1 MSETKQPTNFKYEW
15 ETNQIIKIDYIK
27 RRSLYHPRLT
37 YIQNSGD
44 ITYCTEDEK
53 DIKCDVLISR
63 QAQEIKRLRK
73 ENEENEKNLIN
84 EEQHHMS
91 ALREIDRLERELTS
105 YVPVTRF
112 IKLELENKR
121 LDEVIFGL
129 KLELTAYKRNKKT
142 KKKKKNSLYMYQ
154 EQELER
160 QTYNLNKR
168 LKNLENDNKKLKNEI
183 KQLREAGHKIE
194 SNINTIYPIK
204 KEPNVK
210 TIYPV
215 KLEME
220 CMADKSGYI
229 IEDFVAPQL
238 NKDLEKGKAGE
249 IHELR
254 LSKTTLFHMQ
264 HINIV
269 SDKEG
274 RIEYRKNNNNEFY
287 DFSGFMI
294 SGSYYIILTAE
305 RLHLIIGG
313 MGDLLE
319 EYNKN
324 SKLLNKC
331 LNLDKKNKKLERI
344 NKDYEIN
351 KNKLE
356 QTNKEL
362 LNKINEHKTNNKKT
376 RKDINELSKE
386 LTKSYIEVE
395 DLKQQIKT
403 NKDYKEYKDNFE
415 KLQTQSG
422 KQLKNVINDY
432 EKDLKILRMR
442 IKNQD
447 NTLNTQ
453 GTRLKEL
460 ANMKNQ
466 YSKYIDKYNRIDKY
480 IDNTIY
486 RITGIKRDFKKGIHN
501 NINSLNQL
509 RNIDE
514 IIKQDLNI
522 TKSEFNNYFKNIKN
536 LRLQQAH
543 EDISHIT
550 SQDLINMILEDMIF

>member
-63 QAQEIKRLRK
+63 QAQEIKRLRE

-84 EEQHHMS
+84 EEQKYMG
-91 ALREIDRLERELTS
+91 ALGEIDNLKKRDEDLTQLLIKKDNKIIKMYRGEFKEFEQLE
-105 YVPVTRF
+105 
-112 IKLELENKR
+112 KENKK
-121 LDEVIFGL
+121 L
-129 KLELTAYKRNKKT
+129 KLELSGHKRNK
-142 KKKKKNSLYMYQ
+142 KKKKKNSLYIFQ
-154 EQELER
+154 EQELKR
-160 QTYNLNKR
+160 KTHNLNER
-168 LKNLENDNKKLKNEI
+168 LKILENENKKLRKAGNMNNSLSPHIIEI
-183 KQLREAGHKIE
+183 EYMS
-194 SNINTIYPIK
+194 SNTEYSIK
-204 KEPNVK
+204 KFSIPRL
-210 TIYPV
+210 I
-215 KLEME
+215 
-220 CMADKSGYI
+220 
-229 IEDFVAPQL
+229 Q
-238 NKDLEKGKAGE
+238 DLEKGKLGE

-254 LSKTTLFHMQ
+254 LSETCLDHMDMLNMTT
-264 HINIV
+264 V
-269 SDKEG
+269 KKSTKDKK
-274 RIEYRKNNNNEFY
+274 YHN
-287 DFSGFMI
+287 FSGFSI
-294 SGSYYIILTAE
+294 HNESYVILHTDQIHGILKE
-305 RLHLIIGG
+305 R
-313 MGDLLE
+313 ME
-319 EYNKN
+319 AYTKNKN
-324 SKLLNKC
+324 MLTNW
-331 LNLDKKNKKLERI
+331 LNLTIKTN
-344 NKDYEIN
+344 N
-351 KNKLE
+351 LE
-356 QTNKEL
+356 QTNKDL
-362 LNKINEHKTNNKKT
+362 LNKINEHKPNNKKMK
-376 RKDINELSKE
+376 KDINELSKE
-386 LTKSYIEVE
+386 LTKSYIKIDE
-395 DLKQQIKT
+395 LKEEIKT

-422 KQLKNVINDY
+422 EQLKNVINDY

-442 IKNQD
+442 IKDQD